1 MANPVVKVLWTVA
14 EFVSR
19 FLPISK
25 NEATILEALQRSGRP
40 GS

>member
-14 EFVSR
+14 ELMSR

-25 NEATILEALQRSGRP
+25 NEATVLEELRRPCRP